1 MPSPRPV
8 LFVTPLLAR
17 WAATLASAVLFG
29 LSFPPASI
37 RPLAWVAL
45 APFFVAVRCSGPWGA
60 LTIAWGWS
68 VLAAYSIGDWMPTA
82 VQTFYLQPAVVG
94 WGLFLAV
101 ATSMGAPYYVG
112 FAWLY
117 RRVAAGPPAL
127 VPLLAAAC
135 WVAAELGR
143 GRLFTGSAFF
153 IGNPWGLIGYSQ
165 VGWDP
170 IVQIASTTGV
180 YGIGF
185 AIVATNAGLAEVW
198 IRRGLRGAVMG
209 ALLALMP
216 GATALVYGVVSLN
229 GAEDVG
235 PARRVAIVQGNLAL
249 GSRWRRDYYGRNLE
263 TYLRLT
269 ASALRD
275 SRPEVVFWPESA
287 MTFFIEEELS
297 YRRAI
302 VHALGGRQVEL
313 VAGAPRREV
322 TPEGNR
328 YYNTIFLI
336 GPDGDIRD
344 RYDKRYLV
352 PFAEY
357 FPFGTL
363 GILRRYFEGARTF
376 RSGDDPKPIA
386 TAIGP
391 ASVFVCNEG
400 MLPEVV
406 GRDMPDGPSYLLNP
420 SNDTW
425 IPHPRFAEQQLD
437 IVSLRA
443 VEQRR
448 YLVRASTSGPSAIVD
463 PWGRILARTQLD
475 EETVLAGHVR
485 ARSGLTR
492 YARVGDAFAFGCLAL
507 ALSAALGSRPP
518 PQRGPSGRD
527 ARPTLVL
534 PPEAGPASG
543 S

>member
-1 MPSPRPV
+1 MR
-8 LFVTPLLAR
+8 PLLAR
-17 WAATLASAVLFG
+17 WAATLASAALFG
-29 LSFPPASI
+29 LSFPPASV
-37 RPLAWVAL
+37 RPLAWIALVPLFVAL
-45 APFFVAVRCSGPWGA
+45 RRGGTWGA

-68 VLAAYSIGDWMPTA
+68 VAAAYFIGDWMPTA
-82 VQTFYLQPAVVG
+82 IQTFYLQPALVG

-101 ATSMGAPYYVG
+101 ATSMGTPYYVA

-117 RRVAAGPPAL
+117 RRVATHPPAL

-153 IGNPWGLIGYSQ
+153 IGNPWGLTGYSQ

-170 IVQIASTTGV
+170 MVQIASTTGV
-180 YGIGF
+180 YGISF
-185 AIVATNAGLAEVW
+185 AIAAANAGLAELW
-198 IRRGLRGAVMG
+198 IARGLRGAVVG
-209 ALLALMP
+209 ALLGLVP
-216 GATALVYGVVSLN
+216 GAMVLAHGVVALN
-229 GAEDVG
+229 GAEDAG
-235 PARRVAIVQGNLAL
+235 PARPVAIIQGNLAL
-249 GSRWRRDYYGRNLE
+249 GSRWRRDYYARNLD

-269 ASALRD
+269 AGALRD

-287 MTFFIEEELS
+287 MTFFVEEEPS

-313 VAGAPRREV
+313 VAGAPRREEA
-322 TPEGNR
+322 PEGSR
-328 YYNTIFLI
+328 YYNTIFVI
-336 GPDGDIRD
+336 GPDGDILD

-376 RSGDDPKPIA
+376 SSGDDPKPLA
-386 TAIGP
+386 TAIGA
-391 ASVFVCNEG
+391 ASVLVCNEG

-425 IPHPRFAEQQLD
+425 IPDPRFAEQQLD

-463 PWGRILARTQLD
+463 PWGRTLARTQLD
-475 EETVLAGHVR
+475 EETLLLGHVR
-485 ARSGLTR
+485 ARSGATR

-507 ALSAALGSRPP
+507 ALSAALGARPA
-518 PQRGPSGRD
+518 QRRGPSRHDG
-527 ARPTLVL
+527 
-534 PPEAGPASG
+534 GPA
-543 S
+543 